1 MPDEGRLAGPAAPGT
16 NETSAMRADRPG
28 FGPARRR
35 LAALLATVL
44 LILAV
49 AFAAL
54 TRADHASTLEDGW
67 SSVERAAFG
76 AAEHAERTLAVARL
90 VADHVADRVRREG
103 IAAYTGPGQPDL
115 VALLQHAPQIG
126 SLWLVDRSGRL
137 VAYTLDPAAP
147 PLDLSARPYFAPLR
161 DGAEDDLSAMLL
173 GRVTRLWF
181 FSYNLAIREPD
192 STFLGLVQAS
202 LHAEEFQR
210 FQASLGLGPSGRVG
224 LYRLSDGAP
233 VMLHPLPPPDEA
245 EAPPPG
251 PAAPPREVRR
261 IAEAERE
268 GRYTV
273 ATPDGDELLVAWRA
287 VGQGRGVLAAAALP
301 RADALAPFRARLWRN
316 ALFFGLAT
324 LLVAGLG
331 AGVAAAL
338 ARAARSRRA
347 VEAGQRELAAV
358 LEASNDGVIALDPA
372 WRITFLN
379 RRGARLLAEP
389 RAGLGADI
397 RLVLP
402 ALATGAAGAAIAR
415 TMALRQPAAAEQA
428 WSPPD
433 RAIRFEAHPRED
445 GGLVAYFRDV
455 TEERAAQHRLA
466 ESESRLRQL
475 FQAIDEGY
483 ALCELVLDEAG
494 RPRDFRYIEVNP
506 LFTPMTGLMDPV
518 GRTGL
523 ELRPVG
529 IEDHWLDLY
538 GRVALGGETLRFERG
553 SAALGRWL
561 DVFATPV
568 APRGRFALVVRD
580 VTARRAAEAALRESE
595 ERLRRAQQAGGV
607 GVWEVEFVSGRVFWS
622 DALRA
627 ILGLPAGAPADRD
640 LFMRLIHAEDRP
652 RVRENSARAQAEP
665 AARYDVEFRIRRAD
679 TGEERWFVGL
689 GEVERDATGRA
700 LRMVGVNMDV
710 TERRRAAAALAES
723 EARLRLAQEAAEAGV
738 FERVLPGARAW
749 WSAGMFRLYG
759 LDPTGRSPWVE
770 EAEHLALLDP
780 ADREVHAARR
790 ASVRSD
796 PTYTRFDYTF
806 RIRRAD
812 TGEQRWI
819 AARGEVVRDAEG
831 RPVLVRGINQD
842 ITERRRSEERQML
855 LAREVDH
862 RAKNALAVVQAIVGL
877 TRDTDPEAFRTAVI
891 GRIAAMARAHNLLA
905 REGWDQAELGELIE
919 AELAPLRAGAEDA
932 ERIRLAGPPVA
943 LAAGAAQPL
952 AMALHELA
960 TNAAKYGA
968 LSVPGGRVEVRWGR
982 CAEGGLD
989 LRWTERGGPPLAGPP
1004 AHAGFGSSVVRNTV
1018 ERQLGG
1024 TTQFDWQAAGLEVT
1038 LQLPA
1043 RQLRRA
1049 SPP

>member
-1 MPDEGRLAGPAAPGT
+1 M
-16 NETSAMRADRPG
+16 ETGAIRAERPG

-44 LILAV
+44 LLLAL

-54 TRADHASTLEDGW
+54 TRADHEASLADGW
-67 SSVERAAFG
+67 ASVERAAFG

-90 VADHVADRVRREG
+90 VTDHVADRVRREG
-103 IAAYTGPGQPDL
+103 IAAFTGPGQSDL
-115 VALLQHAPQIG
+115 VALLEHAPQIG
-126 SLWLVDRSGRL
+126 SLWLLDQAGRL
-137 VAYTLDPAAP
+137 ESYTLAP
-147 PLDLSARPYFAPLR
+147 VAPSLDLSNRPYFAPLR
-161 DGAEDDLSAMLL
+161 DGAEEELSPMLL

-181 FSYNLAIREPD
+181 FGYNLAIRD
-192 STFLGLVQAS
+192 RNGDFLGLVQAS

-210 FQASLGLGPSGRVG
+210 FQAGLGLGPAGRVG
-224 LYRLSDGAP
+224 LYRLADGAP
-233 VMLHPLPPPDEA
+233 VMLYPLPPADEA
-245 EAPPPG
+245 ERPPAG
-251 PAAPPREVRR
+251 PAAPAAELRR
-261 IAEAERE
+261 VAEAEQE

-273 ATPDGDELLVAWRA
+273 PTSDGGELLVAWRV
-287 VGQGRGVLAAAALP
+287 VGQGRGVIAVAARP
-301 RADALAPFRARLWRN
+301 RADALGAFHARLWRN
-316 ALFFGLAT
+316 ALFFALAM
-324 LLVAGLG
+324 LLVTGLG

-347 VEAGQRELAAV
+347 VEAGQRELATL
-358 LEASNDGVIALDPA
+358 LEASNEGVIALDPG

-379 RRGARLLAEP
+379 RRGARLLADP
-389 RAGLGADI
+389 RAEIGADF
-397 RLVLP
+397 RLALP
-402 ALATGAAGAAIAR
+402 ELASGAAGAAIAR
-415 TMALRQPAAAEQA
+415 TMALRQPAAAEQP
-428 WSPPD
+428 WSSPD
-433 RAIRFEAHPRED
+433 RALRFEAHPRED

-494 RPRDFRYIEVNP
+494 RPTDFRYIEVNP
-506 LFTPMTGLMDPV
+506 LFTPMTGLIDPV
-518 GRTGL
+518 GRTAL
-523 ELRPVG
+523 ELRPAG
-529 IEDHWLDLY
+529 IEEHWLDLY

-553 SAALGRWL
+553 SASLGRWF
-561 DVFATPV
+561 DIFATPV

-580 VTARRAAEAALRESE
+580 ITARRAAEAALRESE

-607 GVWEVEFVSGRVFWS
+607 GVWELDLVSGRVFWS

-627 ILGLPAGAPADRD
+627 ILGLPSGATADRD
-640 LFMRLIHAEDRP
+640 LFLGLIHPEDRA

-679 TGEERWFVGL
+679 TGEERWLVGL
-689 GEVERDATGRA
+689 GEVERDAAGLP

-770 EAEHLALLDP
+770 EAEHLSLLEP
-780 ADREVHAARR
+780 EDREAHRLRR
-790 ASVRSD
+790 EAVRND
-796 PTYTRFDYTF
+796 PTYTRFDYAF

-831 RPVLVRGINQD
+831 RPLLVRGINQD

-877 TRDTDPEAFRTAVI
+877 TRDTDPEAFRAAVV

-919 AELAPLRAGAEDA
+919 AELAPLRAGAA
-932 ERIRLAGPPVA
+932 EATDRIHMAGPPIA

-968 LSVPGGRVEVRWGR
+968 LSQPGGTVAVTWRR
-982 CAEGGLD
+982 CEEGGLD
-989 LRWTERGGPPLAGPP
+989 LRWTERGGPPLVGPP
-1004 AHAGFGSSVVRNTV
+1004 GHAGFGSSVVRNTV

-1024 TTQFDWQAAGLEVT
+1024 TTRFDWQAEGLEVT

-1043 RQLRRA
+1043 RQLRRVVA
-1049 SPP
+1049 G